1 MTDFENFE
9 QLDDK
14 DFFVRL
20 VTDHY
25 EHAWEEVNS
34 QVGVTPIVSRERVE
48 YAFETYHN
56 NIAEIRVRLASQ
68 NPDHYKRAASL
79 LDALN
84 RAQVVTE
91 LEFNLDVLE
100 SLEQNTAVGL
110 SHGDCQYRLK
120 YVNFLETSC
129 NQAMAFDLSFR
140 CCQAYEPEENAKHY
154 SPNYLE
160 NMCHYLCHHDD
171 KNVGSLYLMLYS
183 YFI

>member
-1 MTDFENFE
+1 MAVFKNFE

-14 DFFVRL
+14 EFFVEL
-20 VTDHY
+20 VTDHHQ
-25 EHAWEEVNS
+25 HAWTEVNS
-34 QVGVTPIVSRERVE
+34 QVGVTPVVSSERVE

-56 NIAEIRVRLASQ
+56 NIVEIRVRLASQ
-68 NPDHYKRAASL
+68 NPDHYKRAAAL

-84 RAQVVTE
+84 RAQIVTE
-91 LEFNLDVLE
+91 LEYDMSVLE
-100 SLEQNTAVGL
+100 GLEQNTAVGL

-140 CCQAYEPEENAKHY
+140 CCQAYEKAAKGY

-160 NMCHYLCHHDD
+160 NVCHYLCHHDD
-171 KNVGSLYLMLYS
+171 KNVGSLYLILYS
-183 YFI
+183 YFS